1 MVILL
6 GVLFAAAGQTLVQR
20 LMPLPLRESQTAAM
34 GLIYAALY
42 VMYGVTLAFSLFLV
56 AQAFATA
63 QRTTENEAGDVE
75 ALYRLAEQFPEP
87 KRHEIQELARS
98 YARVVVEEE
107 WPMLGQGRTSRA
119 SPQAE
124 ALADELTESVED
136 FEPGTSSE
144 QALYTQGL
152 TVARDLE
159 KERDARLHES
169 RQGIPPLL
177 WIVLV
182 TGGVITIAFTFF
194 FGMETPW
201 LHRLSVAGLT
211 VVIVL
216 VLYTIYRLDYPF
228 SGAVQ
233 VGPDA
238 FELVLQEIEDDSER

>member
-1 MVILL
+1 ML
-6 GVLFAAAGQTLVQR
+6 GVLLAVAGQTLVQR

-152 TVARDLE
+152 TLARDLE

-169 RQGIPPLL
+169 RQGILPSCGSF
-177 WIVLV
+177 W
-182 TGGVITIAFTFF
+182 
-194 FGMETPW
+194 
-201 LHRLSVAGLT
+201 
-211 VVIVL
+211 
-216 VLYTIYRLDYPF
+216 
-228 SGAVQ
+228 
-233 VGPDA
+233 
-238 FELVLQEIEDDSER
+238 